1 MGKNLID
8 IETDKRLEKEDTVMN
23 LAVIQGGK
31 SLGGGGSEENPDW
44 LSTLEVGTI
53 FLVEEKGN
61 PKQFALAQFQV
72 VDKTEKAVYLVSRL
86 NEVIQTFVKPMSF
99 CNQYRL
105 FEVLGVITQEAV
117 VEEKEN
123 E

>member
-1 MGKNLID
+1 MSNVLPQ
-8 IETDKRLEKEDTVMN
+8 EEEEEDTIMN

-31 SLGGGGSEENPDW
+31 SLGGGGSEDNPDW
-44 LSTLEVGTI
+44 LSQLEVGTI

-61 PKQFALAQFQV
+61 PKLFALAQFQI

-86 NEVIQTFVKPMSF
+86 NGVIQTFVKPMAF

-105 FEVLGVITQEAV
+105 FEVLGVISQEPI
-117 VEEKEN
+117 EEKVDE
-123 E
+123 